1 MKYRLMKF
9 PLIHLLLL
17 YFILLSE
24 KMYFTA
30 KILNMYIISMGLT
43 SMYAEAYL
51 EPNWTSMVELLCE
64 NHKKRFIADAW
75 LGSKYVSGI
84 GFTVEKVY
92 RSHYLSDT
100 AKVGFKNSSL
110 RSCFSN

>member
-30 KILNMYIISMGLT
+30 EIFNKHVISMGLT
-43 SMYAEAYL
+43 WMYAEAYL
-51 EPNWTSMVELLCE
+51 EPFQTSMMELLCE
-64 NHKKRFIADAW
+64 NHKKA
-75 LGSKYVSGI
+75 L
-84 GFTVEKVY
+84 
-92 RSHYLSDT
+92 L
-100 AKVGFKNSSL
+100 
-110 RSCFSN
+110 

>member
-30 KILNMYIISMGLT
+30 KIFNMHIISMGLT
-43 SMYAEAYL
+43 WMYAEAYL
-51 EPNWTSMVELLCE
+51 EPGRTSMVELLCE
-64 NHKKRFIADAW
+64 NHKKA
-75 LGSKYVSGI
+75 L
-84 GFTVEKVY
+84 
-92 RSHYLSDT
+92 L
-100 AKVGFKNSSL
+100 
-110 RSCFSN
+110 

>member
-1 MKYRLMKF
+1 MSGIRITNMRYRLMKF

-43 SMYAEAYL
+43 
-51 EPNWTSMVELLCE
+51 
-64 NHKKRFIADAW
+64 
-75 LGSKYVSGI
+75 
-84 GFTVEKVY
+84 
-92 RSHYLSDT
+92 
-100 AKVGFKNSSL
+100 
-110 RSCFSN
+110 